1 MDALPLC
8 LVYVNRI
15 NTERIFRERQQGAS
29 MQVNPK
35 VKKPLLLLCFIGF
48 TAGILL
54 SVQTEEVKPEAE
66 SVPVENQQE
75 ATSNIATSAKEPLW
89 LKYMPKTSV
98 EKRDAVRTNRQ
109 NELAGMIATM
119 HGVKK
124 AIVVLPDDSKQGI
137 GQPHRE
143 MSACVMVEPTSGPLT
158 ASTLTAIRMVVSDAT
173 SGLQAKNVNV
183 INTTLGVVSIGVPS
197 LSTPALSAT
206 EIRARVEDSIG
217 LAFATISVT
226 MQRVNSITEFI
237 PWMDEATPAIRI
249 SLPQAWIDNRSLQVG
264 SKEVAL
270 GAIKNLV
277 HEVAPEAAIEI
288 IEVAGISP
296 SPLLPETDA
305 SYAKQIVLLGGIFAV
320 LLSGFATDRKRR
332 KEEVVVV
339 RSAGTP
345 VEEANEILQMEHS
358 LARCAIDS
366 LEGVRKIEVLRAI
379 LLTDESAQD
388 MPVVEVAKGKQFE
401 LTECG

>member
-1 MDALPLC
+1 
-8 LVYVNRI
+8 
-15 NTERIFRERQQGAS
+15 
-29 MQVNPK
+29 
-35 VKKPLLLLCFIGF
+35 LLLLGFIGF
-48 TAGILL
+48 TAGIIW

-66 SVPVENQQE
+66 SVPVETQQE
-75 ATSNIATSAKEPLW
+75 ATSQTAASANEPLW

-98 EKRDAVRTNRQ
+98 EKRDAVQTNRQ

-119 HGVKK
+119 YGIKK
-124 AIVVLPDDSKQGI
+124 ATVMLSDDSKQGI

-158 ASTLTAIRMVVSDAT
+158 TSTLRAIRMVVSDAT

-197 LSTPALSAT
+197 LGTPALSAT
-206 EIRARVEDSIG
+206 EIRARVEESIG

-226 MQRVNSITEFI
+226 MQRDYPITEFI
-237 PWMDEATPAIRI
+237 PWMDDATPAIRI
-249 SLPQAWIDNRSLQVG
+249 SLPQAWIDKRSLQVG

-270 GAIKNLV
+270 GAIEHLV
-277 HEVAPEAAIEI
+277 HEVAPEA
-288 IEVAGISP
+288 
-296 SPLLPETDA
+296 
-305 SYAKQIVLLGGIFAV
+305 KQIVLMVGILAV
-320 LLSGFATDRKRR
+320 LLSGFATDWKRR

-345 VEEANEILQMEHS
+345 VEEANAILQMEHS
-358 LARCAIDS
+358 LARGAIDS
-366 LEGVRKIEVLRAI
+366 LEGARKIEVLLAI

-388 MPVVEVAKGKQFE
+388 MPVVEVAKGKQLE
-401 LTECG
+401 LTKCG

>member
-1 MDALPLC
+1 
-8 LVYVNRI
+8 
-15 NTERIFRERQQGAS
+15 

-35 VKKPLLLLCFIGF
+35 VKRPLLLLGFIGF
-48 TAGILL
+48 TAGILW
-54 SVQTEEVKPEAE
+54 SVQTEEVIPEAE
-66 SVPVENQQE
+66 SVPVETQQE
-75 ATSNIATSAKEPLW
+75 ATSQTAASANEPLW

-119 HGVKK
+119 YGIKK
-124 AIVVLPDDSKQGI
+124 ATVVLSDDSKQGI

-158 ASTLTAIRMVVSDAT
+158 TSTLRAIRMVVSDAT

-197 LSTPALSAT
+197 LGTPALSAT
-206 EIRARVEDSIG
+206 EIRARVEESIG

-226 MQRVNSITEFI
+226 MQRDYPITEFI
-237 PWMDEATPAIRI
+237 PWMDDATPAIRI
-249 SLPQAWIDNRSLQVG
+249 SLPQAWIDKRSLQVG

-277 HEVAPEAAIEI
+277 HEVAPEATIEI
-288 IEVAGISP
+288 VAVAGISP
-296 SPLLPETDA
+296 SPLLLETNE
-305 SYAKQIVLLGGIFAV
+305 SYAKQIVLMVGILAV

-345 VEEANEILQMEHS
+345 VEEANAILQMEHS
-358 LARCAIDS
+358 LARGAIDS
-366 LEGVRKIEVLRAI
+366 LEGARKIEVLLAI

-388 MPVVEVAKGKQFE
+388 MPVVEVAKGKQLE
-401 LTECG
+401 LTKCG